1 MPAELSVIVQLPTYV
16 QLFATPW
23 TEACQVSLFFTISQ
37 GLLKF
42 LSIESVMSS
51 SHLIPCHCLLVLPAI
66 FPSIRV
72 FSNELALHIRWPM
85 YWSFSFSIRPSN
97 EYSRL
102 IFFMIDW
109 CAFLAVQRTLK
120 SLLQQRSLKASILW
134 HSAFFMVQLS
144 HQYMTTGKNIDLTI
158 WTFAGKMM
166 SLLFN
171 TLLRFVTALLPRSKH
186 KAHEKV
192 PIESGTLQYPEEDLK

>member
-1 MPAELSVIVQLPTYV
+1 
-16 QLFATPW
+16 
-23 TEACQVSLFFTISQ
+23 
-37 GLLKF
+37 
-42 LSIESVMSS
+42 
-51 SHLIPCHCLLVLPAI
+51 
-66 FPSIRV
+66 
-72 FSNELALHIRWPM
+72 
-85 YWSFSFSIRPSN
+85 
-97 EYSRL
+97 
-102 IFFMIDW
+102 
-109 CAFLAVQRTLK
+109 
-120 SLLQQRSLKASILW
+120 
-134 HSAFFMVQLS
+134 MVQLS